1 MFITSYCRQLEQSRS
16 LEQNNL
22 LKNQRIMETTTIE
35 RKQMNQKTKKR
46 NPIFLII
53 LSILVIGGAWFGISK
68 YIHGQHHEETDDA
81 QISADI
87 TPVIPRVSGY
97 LKEIKVNDNQ
107 YVKKGDTL
115 LVLDDRD
122 FVIKLEEAQAA
133 LLTAQSNLQI
143 AKATTNAAKANIS
156 TARASVGTI
165 DAQIDAAKVNVWRTT
180 QDYERYS
187 NLIKDHSI
195 TQQQYEQ
202 AVAAKQTA
210 EKQLQILQEQKKQ
223 ASSQTNA
230 VAVQSN
236 ATAQQIG
243 VASATV
249 QQRQVEVDA
258 AKLNLSYTVILAQQD
273 GLVSKINVQP
283 GQVVQAGQSLF
294 SIVHSNSIWVTANFK
309 ETQINKMSEGQKVIV
324 TADAFKN
331 HEFEAKLA
339 SFSPATG
346 STFSL
351 LPPDNAT
358 GNFVKTVQRLPVR
371 IEFTNPSDSL
381 VHKLRPGMNVVVD
394 VHLD

>member
-1 MFITSYCRQLEQSRS
+1 
-16 LEQNNL
+16 
-22 LKNQRIMETTTIE
+22 METKTIE
-35 RKQMNQKTKKR
+35 RTEVVNQKSKKR
-46 NPIFLII
+46 NPVFLII
-53 LSILVIGGAWFGISK
+53 LGVLVVAGAWFGISK
-68 YIHGQHHEETDDA
+68 YVHGQHHEETDDA

-87 TPVIPRVSGY
+87 TPVIPRVPGY
-97 LKEIKVNDNQ
+97 VKEIKVADNQ

-115 LVLDDRD
+115 MVLDDRD

-133 LLTAQSNLQI
+133 LAAAESNLQI
-143 AKATTNAAKANIS
+143 AKATTTAARANIS
-156 TARASVGTI
+156 TSQASVGTI
-165 DAQIDAAKVNVWRTT
+165 DAQIDAARVNVWRTT

-202 AVAAKQTA
+202 ASAAKQTA
-210 EKQLQILQEQKKQ
+210 EKQLQILQQQKKQ
-223 ASSQTNA
+223 ASTQTNA

-243 VASATV
+243 AANAIV
-249 QQRQVEVDA
+249 QQRKVEVEA
-258 AKLNLSYTVILAQQD
+258 AKLNLSYTAVVAQQD

-283 GQVVQAGQSLF
+283 GQFVQAGQSLF
-294 SIVHSNSIWVTANFK
+294 SLVHSNSIWVTANFK
-309 ETQINKMSEGQKVIV
+309 ETQLNKMREGQKVIV
-324 TADAFKN
+324 TADVFKN

>member
-1 MFITSYCRQLEQSRS
+1 
-16 LEQNNL
+16 
-22 LKNQRIMETTTIE
+22 METTIE
-35 RKQMNQKTKKR
+35 RKEMTTKTKKKK
-46 NPIFLII
+46 PIFPII
-53 LSILVIGGAWFGISK
+53 LSVLVIGGAWFGISK

-87 TPVIPRVSGY
+87 TPVIPRVGGY
-97 LKEIKVNDNQ
+97 IKEIKVNDNQ

-133 LLTAQSNLQI
+133 LATAQSNLQI
-143 AKATTNAAKANIS
+143 AKATTNAARANIS
-156 TARASVGTI
+156 TAQASVGTI
-165 DAQIDAAKVNVWRTT
+165 DAQIDAAKVTVWRTT

-243 VASATV
+243 AANAIV

-258 AKLNLSYTVILAQQD
+258 AKLNLSYTAVVAQQD

-283 GQVVQAGQSLF
+283 GQFIQAGQSLF
-294 SIVHSNSIWVTANFK
+294 SLVHSNSIWVTANFK
-309 ETQINKMSEGQKVIV
+309 ETQINKMREGQKVIV

-331 HEFEAKLA
+331 HTFEAKLA

-371 IEFTNPSDSL
+371 IEFTDGSDSL

>member
-1 MFITSYCRQLEQSRS
+1 
-16 LEQNNL
+16 
-22 LKNQRIMETTTIE
+22 METRTVETKE
-35 RKQMNQKTKKR
+35 VNQKARKR

-53 LSILVIGGAWFGISK
+53 LIILVIGGAWFGISK
-68 YIHGQHHEETDDA
+68 YIYAQHHEETDDA

-87 TPVIPRVSGY
+87 TPVIPRVAGY
-97 LKEIKVNDNQ
+97 IKEIKVNDNQ
-107 YVKKGDTL
+107 NVKKGDTL
-115 LVLDDRD
+115 LLLDDRD

-133 LLTAQSNLQI
+133 LNAAKSNLEI
-143 AKATTNAAKANIS
+143 AKATTSAAKANIS
-156 TARASVGTI
+156 TSQASVGTI
-165 DAQIDAAKVNVWRTT
+165 DAQIDAAKVNVWRTS

-187 NLIKDHSI
+187 NLVKDHSI

-202 AVAAKQTA
+202 ALAAKQTA

-243 VASATV
+243 AANSVV

-258 AKLNLSYTVILAQQD
+258 AKLNLSYTAVIAQQD

-283 GQVVQAGQSLF
+283 GQFVQAGQALF
-294 SIVHSNSIWVTANFK
+294 SVVHSNSIWVTANFK
-309 ETQINKMSEGQKVIV
+309 ETQINKMRAGQKVVV
-324 TADAFKN
+324 TADAFRK
-331 HEFEAKLA
+331 HEFEAKVA

-358 GNFVKTVQRLPVR
+358 GNFVKTVQRVPIR
-371 IEFTNPSDSL
+371 IEFTNSSDSL
-381 VHKLRPGMNVVVD
+381 IHQLRPGMNVSVD